1 MIRNQ
6 LSLVRVLSF
15 CLRFAILGYLAFA
28 LVPPHHVRVVT
39 AAPLLAPG
47 PVNADVSNGSGSQP
61 ELNAAGTDWEPFD
74 TNQGVPAKGGIIVL
88 YTPQDLADLNSFPIQ
103 TGSATVTLR
112 PSTAGPTLNCTFN
125 AAEPVFSASTADL
138 CFFRVT
144 GGGDGIQIFYM
155 GQFADGEDIRYTI
168 SGLTPAAGG
177 TGTFTN
183 FDSDAVVAGTSPSPT
198 GGRAP
203 ARLVLVLDKS
213 GSMAWSSHP
222 LDPGCN
228 VFTTPPAGCEP
239 ARWEILNDAVN
250 QTLVVAKAYS
260 LPGDRFG
267 AALFDST
274 VAAANQFAFTT
285 IDPVSVSAFQSD
297 LADPSR
303 GPGGATSI
311 GAGVT
316 AFETDLSSPGAFTQ
330 TILLFTDGDQN
341 TAPFLVS
348 NATQVLINETTNS
361 PVGNVAEFLPG
372 VVRLCPFALR
382 ADNVNGTLGTSYLQG
397 LADKRCDG
405 LMNSAVSVNPTDP
418 ELIQF
423 FLQVL
428 NGALLGDKLE
438 IASVQNGQITPSSV
452 ITPSTAPTATVTFTT
467 SVDDISFT
475 MLLNWAERFNGLSDI
490 EMVKDGVVFTLTSD
504 IVVESTSTSPRFALI
519 DQGDNYFA
527 VTMRQPFCNEDGEC
541 VDPEGEWAVN
551 FEPFFEVEDTFTYNV
566 FAIVD
571 NASLASE
578 FSVTQSSPGVGQPLL
593 LEAVLTEGGTPL
605 SGLPQGSVVAIVSRP
620 EAGLG
625 NVLSQ
630 AEVNPVDNSQDDSI
644 NAAGRKASAMLSDG
658 ALRDELLA
666 AIEAGLADEVLLT
679 ESTPGLYTATYTD
692 TVVEGIYVI
701 NFFVDGETPN
711 NSRFARTFE
720 TDYYVEVVP
729 DPTAIQESAVI
740 SQVATCAFVGGCF
753 SILVTPVDS
762 AGNLLGPGKDPL
774 IFLPLGSAAVLLE
787 PVIDNLDGSYQ
798 ILVGFPQ
805 PIEENPVISIG
816 DVPIRPQII
825 EEPEPPVDT
834 PKRSQTHDKPRRHS
848 YYDPPEFRHD
858 DRDHPEHHGGSH
870 RHGSRSG
877 KHHRHHR

>member
-1 MIRNQ
+1 MIRNP
-6 LSLVRVLSF
+6 LSPVRVFSF
-15 CLRFAILGYLAFA
+15 CLRFAILGYLTFAFA
-28 LVPPHHVRVVT
+28 PSHHTPVAT

-61 ELNAAGTDWEPFD
+61 ELNAAGTDWESFD

-88 YTPQDLADLNSFPIQ
+88 YTPQNLADLNSFPIQ
-103 TGSATVTLR
+103 TGSASVTLR
-112 PSTAGPTLNCTFN
+112 PSTAGPVLNCAFS
-125 AAEPVFSASTADL
+125 AAEPVFSSSTADL

-183 FDSDAVVAGTSPSPT
+183 FDSDAVVAGTPPSPVA
-198 GGRAP
+198 GRDP

-228 VFTTPPAGCEP
+228 VFSTPPAGCEP

-250 QTLVVAKAYS
+250 QTLVVAKAYA
-260 LPGDRFG
+260 LPGDRFA
-267 AALFDST
+267 AALFDSS

-285 IDPVSVSAFQSD
+285 IDPVSVGAFQAS

-303 GPGGATSI
+303 GPGGGTSI

-316 AFETDLSSPGAFTQ
+316 TFQADLSSPGAFTQ

-348 NATQVLINETTNS
+348 NATQVLINQTANS
-361 PVGNVAEFLPG
+361 PVGNIAEFLPG
-372 VVRLCPFALR
+372 VARLCPFALR
-382 ADNVNGTLGTSYLQG
+382 ADNVNGTLGTSYLQD
-397 LADKRCDG
+397 LANKRCEG

-418 ELIQF
+418 QLIQF

-428 NGALLGDKLE
+428 NGALIGDKLE
-438 IASVQNGQITPSSV
+438 MASVQNGRITQGS
-452 ITPSTAPTATVTFTT
+452 TPTETVTFTT
-467 SVDDISFT
+467 SIDDVSFT
-475 MLLNWAERFNGLSDI
+475 MLLNWAERSNGLSNI

-504 IVVESTSTSPRFALI
+504 IVVGSVPTSPGFALV
-519 DQGDNYFA
+519 DEGDNYFA
-527 VTMRQPFCNEDGEC
+527 VTMRQPFCNNAGEC
-541 VDPEGEWAVN
+541 VDPEGEWAVT
-551 FEPFFEVEDTFTYNV
+551 FEPFFEVGETFTYNA

-578 FSVTQSSPGVGQPLL
+578 LSVTQSSPGVQQPLQL
-593 LEAVLTEGGTPL
+593 QATLTEGGAPL
-605 SGLPQGSVVAIVSRP
+605 SGLPEGSVVAIVARP
-620 EAGLG
+620 GASLG

-630 AEVNPVDNSQDDSI
+630 ADVNPVGNVQADSI
-644 NAAGRKASAMLSDG
+644 SAAGRKASAMLNDS

-666 AIEAGLADEVLLT
+666 ALQAGLADEVVLT
-679 ESTPGLYTATYTD
+679 ESAPGQYTGTYTD
-692 TVVEGIYVI
+692 TAVEGIYAI

-711 NSRFARTFE
+711 NSRFTRTFE
-720 TDYYVEVVP
+720 TAYYVEVVP

-740 SQVATCAFVGGCF
+740 SPVATCSFAGGCF
-753 SILVTPVDS
+753 SISVTPVDS
-762 AGNLLGPGKDPL
+762 LGNLLGPGKDPL
-774 IFLPLGSAAVLLE
+774 IFLPLGSAAQLIE
-787 PVIDNLDGSYQ
+787 PVIDHLDGTYQ
-798 ILVGFPQ
+798 VLVGFPE
-805 PIEENPVISIG
+805 PIQENPVISIG
-816 DVPIRPQII
+816 DVQIRPPII
-825 EEPEPPVDT
+825 AESPPSDGT
-834 PKRSQTHDKPRRHS
+834 PKHSQTHRPPRRHS
-848 YYDPPEFRHD
+848 YYDPPEFRHQG
-858 DRDHPEHHGGSH
+858 EGHHGGSH
-870 RHGSRSG
+870 RHGSRSHSG
-877 KHHRHHR
+877 SHHRHHR